1 MGLFD
6 IAALARRHAIALTAL
21 LIVIAI
27 TGFTLLHAK
36 SMYNDTTTVDFKT
49 TANPFVEAGAL
60 IVTSDMMARSMMS
73 PESQQLVRQ
82 AGGSVGYQVDL
93 VNLYNLEYPNY
104 SVPYVTV
111 SVTSGDPV
119 AVENTFNAVLRVLTD
134 ELRSW
139 QAGQGIPSI
148 NQIELY
154 TLSGSKGVVSLSGS
168 PMRSMA
174 ALLVLTII
182 ALFLVAAFLDKHQI
196 WLRRFR
202 APGLWRL

>member
-27 TGFTLLHAK
+27 IGFTLLHAK

-119 AVENTFNAVLRVLTD
+119 AVKNTFNAVMRVLTD

-154 TLSGSKGVVSLSGS
+154 TLSGTKGVVSLSGS

-182 ALFLVAAFLDKHQI
+182 ALFLVAAFFDKHQI
-196 WLRRFR
+196 RLRRFR